1 MDFLILIMKI
11 RAIPFVQHG
20 ITMYSAVMSATQIV
34 SHYKVDVWHLSNP
47 DGYQRAV
54 SLPRAKKFGRFVSTD
69 VSPPAILA
77 NIRNED
83 KNKVSYVN
91 GQLEIPDD
99 VPIWLVDGQH
109 RAAGL
114 ADIVESAPEK
124 YGNLQFPI
132 VFMMG
137 EDVYNEA
144 EQFVIVN
151 NSQKRVRTDL
161 GERFLQKQAK
171 KEGTEKMLKKGI
183 KNIEWIPTAI
193 DIVDSLNT
201 TPSSVWHNLIRLP
214 NEPKGTTI
222 VSQKAFSDSLKPLLK
237 EDGRY
242 FRRSASYVTPI
253 ISRYW
258 EAIKEVCPESFD
270 NPEDYVML
278 KTTGVVSLNSI
289 LPRIVQRLN
298 TDSPTKEQFV
308 EVLRRIPSI
317 TDTEKWQSP
326 DGDYSIMTG
335 QKGFLIIKMELL
347 DELEALAPVAA

>member
-1 MDFLILIMKI
+1 MKI

-20 ITMYSAVMSATQIV
+20 ITMYNAVMSATQIV
-34 SHYKVDVWHLSNP
+34 SNYKVDIWHPSNP
-47 DGYQRAV
+47 DGYQRAI
-54 SLPRAKKFGRFVSTD
+54 SLPRAKKFGRFVSTEI
-69 VSPPAILA
+69 SPPAILV

-83 KNKVSYVN
+83 KDRVSYVN

-99 VPIWLVDGQH
+99 VPIWFVDGQH

-114 ADIVESAPEK
+114 AELVESAAEK
-124 YGNLQFPI
+124 YGNIQFPI
-132 VFMMG
+132 VIMMG
-137 EDVYNEA
+137 EEIYDEA
-144 EQFVIVN
+144 KQFVIIN
-151 NSQKRVRTDL
+151 TSQKRVRTDL

-171 KEGTEKMLKKGI
+171 IEGTEKMLQKGI
-183 KNIEWIPTAI
+183 RNIEWVPTAI
-193 DIVDSLNT
+193 EVVDSLNT
-201 TPSSVWHNLIRLP
+201 TSGGVWYNLIRLP

-242 FRRSASYVTPI
+242 FRRSVSYVSPI

-258 EAIKEVCPESFD
+258 EAIKEVCPEPFD
-270 NPEDYVML
+270 NPEGYVML
-278 KTTGVVSLNSI
+278 KTTGVVSLHSI

-308 EVLRRIPSI
+308 EVLRKIPSI
-317 TDTEKWQSP
+317 TEDAKWQSP
-326 DGDYSIMTG
+326 EGDYSIMTG